1 VSELSRA
8 HVPRKDD
15 THFLRHV
22 LNFSCRQRKLILR
35 ARMQEKIRAKAARL
49 ELYLERNRAQAER
62 PRRRAGPRS
71 R

>member
-1 VSELSRA
+1 
-8 HVPRKDD
+8 
-15 THFLRHV
+15 
-22 LNFSCRQRKLILR
+22 
-35 ARMQEKIRAKAARL
+35 MQEKIRAKAARL